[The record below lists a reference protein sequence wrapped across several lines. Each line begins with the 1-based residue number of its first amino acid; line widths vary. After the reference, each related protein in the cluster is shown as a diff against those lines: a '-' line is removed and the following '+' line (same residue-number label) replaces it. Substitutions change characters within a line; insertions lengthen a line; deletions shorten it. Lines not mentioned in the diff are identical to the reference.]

1 MLRVL
6 SARARALVCVYVF
19 KSEKFPFQVDYDFLL
34 INDRVLTGS
43 FLLLLDKTIAIGKVL
58 KVVE

>member
-6 SARARALVCVYVF
+6 SARALVCVYVF